1 MALPVIP
8 NHPTQPLKM
17 SDIRKSCNVNVSSQT
32 GNYSLRGLSINNPA
46 QTYNTTFRTILPST
60 SQSTNIGSLNNWLV
74 AVNLDPSY
82 DSLQTGH
89 RMSEFPVGRSVET
102 DGYLPR

>member
-1 MALPVIP
+1 MPLPVIP
-8 NHPTQPLKM
+8 NHPTVQLKM
-17 SDIRKSCNVNVSSQT
+17 SDIADSCNLNQT
-32 GNYSLRGLSINNPA
+32 TNISLRGLSINNPSL
-46 QTYNTTFRTILPST
+46 TYNTSFRTILPST
-60 SQSTNIGSLNNWLV
+60 PDSTTNGSLANWLV

>member
-8 NHPTQPLKM
+8 STNKRLYAGFRQ
-17 SDIRKSCNVNVSSQT
+17 SCNCSDTTNI
-32 GNYSLRGLSINNPA
+32 SLRGLSINSPTMN
-46 QTYNTTFRTILPST
+46 YNTTFRTILPST
-60 SQSTNIGSLNNWLV
+60 SQSTTNGSLANWLV
-74 AVNLDPSY
+74 AVFFDPSY
-82 DSLQTGH
+82 DALHTGH

>member
-8 NHPTQPLKM
+8 NHPTQQLRLKADV
-17 SDIRKSCNVNVSSQT
+17 SQSCNLNQT
-32 GNYSLRGLSINNPA
+32 TDISLRGLSINNPSL
-46 QTYNTTFRTILPST
+46 TYNTSFRTILPST
-60 SQSTNIGSLNNWLV
+60 PDSTTNGSLANWLV

-82 DSLQTGH
+82 DTLQTGH
-89 RMSEFPVGRSVET
+89 RMSEFPVGRSVES

>member
-1 MALPVIP
+1 
-8 NHPTQPLKM
+8 M
-17 SDIRKSCNVNVSSQT
+17 SNIADSCNLNQT
-32 GNYSLRGLSINNPA
+32 TNISLRGLSINNPSL
-46 QTYNTTFRTILPST
+46 TYNTTFRTILPST
-60 SQSTNIGSLNNWLV
+60 SQSTTNGSLANWLV

>member
-8 NHPTQPLKM
+8 STNKRLWAGFRQ
-17 SDIRKSCNVNVSSQT
+17 SCNCSDTTNI
-32 GNYSLRGLSINNPA
+32 SLRGLSINSPTMN
-46 QTYNTTFRTILPST
+46 YNTTFRTILPST
-60 SQSTNIGSLNNWLV
+60 SQSTNFGMLQNWLV

-82 DSLQTGH
+82 DTLQTGH

>member
-17 SDIRKSCNVNVSSQT
+17 SNIVDSCNVNQSSQT
-32 GNYSLRGLSINNPA
+32 GNYSLAGLSVNSPS

-60 SQSTNIGSLNNWLV
+60 SQSTTNGSLLNWLV
-74 AVNLDPSY
+74 GNIGDTNYSDA
-82 DSLQTGH
+82 QTGY